1 MSISMIFP
9 RVIVKPNT
17 TRGRPPG
24 AHTALI
30 APFTSASG
38 ANRARPLKVSATAR
52 RTVDLPRRAHF
63 HVCAVGSE
71 HDVWVEHREKRLEV
85 TLARGGQEGVDDF
98 SLAGAIGVGSRGR
111 PLHPAA
117 RAAGELPGRGR
128 GAPHDG
134 SDLVG
139 SRRRSCRSG

>member
-1 MSISMIFP
+1 MIFP
-9 RVIVKPNT
+9 RVIVKLNT

-24 AHTALI
+24 AHTAPA
-30 APFTSASG
+30 APFTSAG
-38 ANRARPLKVSATAR
+38 CANRARPLKVSATAR

-98 SLAGAIGVGSRGR
+98 SLAGAIGVGNRGR
-111 PLHPAA
+111 SLYPAA
-117 RAAGELPGRGR
+117 GPAGVLPGCSR

-134 SDLVG
+134 GDLVEG
-139 SRRRSCRSG
+139 HGEHVV